1 MLGIIGKKIG
11 MSQLFLENGEIVPVT
26 IVEAGPCPII
36 QVKTPEKDG
45 YSAVQLGFEKAKERL
60 LRKPDLGRFKAVG
73 IEPKKHLVEIRDF
86 ENTNCQVGQL
96 VTVEMFKV
104 GDSVKVIGKSKG
116 RGFQGVVKR
125 HGFSGGPRTHG
136 QSDRLRAPGS
146 IGASAY
152 PSHVIKGVRMAGR
165 MGGKRRTITN
175 LEVVKID
182 AANNLL
188 YIKGAIPGAKN
199 AIVTIRR
206 QER

>member
-26 IVEAGPCPII
+26 VVEAGPCSVV

-86 ENTNCQVGQL
+86 EDTYCRVGQM
-96 VTVEMFKV
+96 VTVEIFKV

-165 MGGKRRTITN
+165 MGGKRRTVAN

-188 YIKGAIPGAKN
+188 YIKGAIPGGKN

-206 QER
+206 QEH